1 VDAWARD
8 RTTELLP
15 ELQAF
20 TMRVDGVAAKLKLSQ
35 NRTPGDRLGVL
46 DALASSAR
54 DDDHAVRDLMA
65 ARFDESGQL
74 PREGGR

>member
-35 NRTPGDRLGVL
+35 NRTRRTG
-46 DALASSAR
+46 SAFSMR
-54 DDDHAVRDLMA
+54 WPP
-65 ARFDESGQL
+65 
-74 PREGGR
+74 PRATTTTPSAT